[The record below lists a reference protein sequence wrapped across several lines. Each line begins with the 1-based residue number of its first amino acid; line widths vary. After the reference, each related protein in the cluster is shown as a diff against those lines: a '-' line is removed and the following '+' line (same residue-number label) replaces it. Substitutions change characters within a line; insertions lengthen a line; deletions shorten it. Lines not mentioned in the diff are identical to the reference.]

1 MRRLIVFPVLVI
13 FLIIAGYSGWWYLLA
28 ARTEAGFQAWIDER
42 RAEGMEV
49 TYQGYTISGFPR
61 EVRLAIDQP
70 KVRTAGPKGV
80 TVWTTP
86 FVAAWATPWSPLTIM
101 VEPSGQHSLL
111 IQQGDQRTELDVRAT
126 ALLGRVMIGNDGQ
139 VQSADVS
146 ADGLV
151 ATANAEEVGRFS
163 RFVLRLSDL
172 GNLGTTSPK
181 NLRMEVA
188 NLILPQLRGQ
198 PLGSRLEALALD
210 ADLTGVI
217 AGRAPSQMVT
227 MWRDTGGRAIINDF
241 RATWGHLALAANGE
255 GSVDHDLQPNLK
267 LDTRTTGLP
276 ETVDALAAKGY
287 LKSGAATAVKFA
299 LTVLGSRS
307 SSGPRGSID
316 LPVSIRNQ
324 TVFLGSIGLAKVPD
338 VVWY

>member
-1 MRRLIVFPVLVI
+1 MRRLIVFPVLVV
-13 FLIIAGYSGWWYLLA
+13 FLVIAAYSGWWYLLA
-28 ARTEAGFQAWIDER
+28 ARTDAGFQAWIDER
-42 RAEGMEV
+42 RADGMEV
-49 TYQGYTISGFPR
+49 TYQGYSVSGFPR
-61 EVRLAIDQP
+61 EVRLTIDQP
-70 KVRTAGPKGV
+70 KVRTAGPKGIS
-80 TVWTTP
+80 TWSTSYAT
-86 FVAAWATPWSPLTIM
+86 AWATPWSPLTIM
-101 VEPSGQHSLL
+101 VEPSGRHSLL
-111 IQQGDQRTELDVRAT
+111 LQQGDQRTELDVAAT

-139 VQSADVS
+139 IQSVDVS

-172 GNLGTTSPK
+172 GNLGTTGPK
-181 NLRMEVA
+181 RMQMEVA

-227 MWRDTGGRAIINDF
+227 MWRDTGGRAIINNF
-241 RATWGHLALAANGE
+241 RATWGQLALAANGE
-255 GSVDHDLQPNLK
+255 GSVDEALQPNLK
-267 LDTRTTGLP
+267 LETRTTGLP
-276 ETVDALAAKGY
+276 ETIDVLAAKGY

-307 SSGPRGSID
+307 SSGPRGAID

-324 TVFLGSIGLAKVPD
+324 TFFLGSIGLAKVPNI
-338 VVWY
+338 VWY